1 MARSGDVLTLHDGE
15 TVTIRTATAEMLEL
29 DAVWRSAD
37 HKPPAHFHP
46 SQDERFEVHEG
57 ALSVRLDGR
66 THVVRAGE
74 SFEVPR
80 GVAHAMWTEGPGAT
94 RATWQIWP
102 ALRSADF
109 FAYVDALH
117 GSGRTGKGGFIT
129 PLGAGML
136 LQAFPAEFRL
146 ALPGLIQRP
155 AVALLAGLARL
166 RGYPRPGLGGS

>member
-15 TVTIRTATAEMLEL
+15 TVTIRTTTPELLEL
-29 DAVWRSAD
+29 DVEWRVAG
-37 HKPPAHFHP
+37 HKPPAHVHP
-46 SQDERFEVHEG
+46 AQDERFEVHEG
-57 ALSVRLDGR
+57 ALSVRLQGR

-80 GVAHAMWTEGPGAT
+80 GTAHAMWTDAPGITCAS
-94 RATWQIWP
+94 WQIRP

-129 PLGAGML
+129 PLGAGVL
-136 LQAFPAEFRL
+136 LRAFPAEFRL
-146 ALPGLIQRP
+146 ALPAPIQRP
-155 AVALLAGLARL
+155 VVALLAGLARL
-166 RGYPRPGLGGS
+166 RGYPRPS